1 MDAKEL
7 WERVKK
13 EIKAHK
19 ITLTQFS
26 QYLGIPK
33 STFFYWLRNKT
44 IPDLFTAYDI
54 AIALGV
60 SLEFLA
66 SGENWK
72 SEKLRMEQTKTRK
85 SAEAEVKKLVDKLQ
99 SELKKF

>member
-1 MDAKEL
+1 MNAEEL
-7 WERVKK
+7 WKRVKK

-19 ITLTQFS
+19 ITFTQFS
-26 QYLGIPK
+26 EYLGIPR
-33 STFFYWLRNKT
+33 STFFYWMKNNT

-72 SEKLRMEQTKTRK
+72 SEKLRMEQTETRK
-85 SAEAEVKKLVDKLQ
+85 TAEAEVKNLVDKLQ
-99 SELKKF
+99 SEVKKF